1 MKQKMKNRFVFL
13 SLITLIVSMSCSTS
27 VRNAAQD
34 VLQFQSIVDSQI
46 DENIPGILVTIISK
60 EKNIDWSGASGY
72 SDKLNETKLLQDQT
86 FRIASVTKT
95 FVAATILRLWEDG
108 KLELEDP
115 IAKYVS
121 EEHIAILTNGGYNPQ
136 EITIY
141 HLLTHSGGLSEHTQT
156 EKYTIAYMK
165 TNHIW
170 TRTEQLNDLVTFTSP
185 VGKPGEKFSYSDTGY
200 ILLGEI
206 IESITRQPLG
216 EALVE
221 QLKLRKFG
229 LNDIYME
236 NVKGDFSSNRIHQY
250 LENEDTYYINP
261 SLDYYGGGGLLSTT
275 RDLSLFYLY
284 LFDNKIFNYKATL
297 DKMLS
302 SVNYSG
308 EQALDY
314 RMGIWKAEA
323 GGMPVYTHTGF
334 WGTQVVYIPD
344 IKASIAV
351 NYSQR
356 WNNKGFAPIIPL
368 IVEQLLKE

>member
-1 MKQKMKNRFVFL
+1 
-13 SLITLIVSMSCSTS
+13 MSCSTS